1 MKIAIFENEYPSV
14 EVAFKAANLIEFN
27 NQLELMVFYSSQ
39 DANFQELRDYDVI
52 FVDIDL
58 SVKSQLDG
66 FGVVHKINEIDKR
79 LSSRIVILTGN
90 SKIEEIL
97 SERGIERDGIQIIIK
112 PTHFNEISNAIKN
125 VVK

>member
-14 EVAFKAANLIEFN
+14 QGAFDAANLIDFN
-27 NQLELMVFYSSQ
+27 NQLTVKVFPSSQ
-39 DANFQELRDYDVI
+39 SANFQEMKEYEVI

-58 SVKSQLDG
+58 STKSQLDG
-66 FGVVHKINEIDKR
+66 FGVINKIKECDNS
-79 LSSRIVILTGN
+79 LTNRIVILTGN

-112 PTHFNEISNAIKN
+112 PTNFTEISNAINN
-125 VVK
+125 VKK